1 MGRLIGSVGLAPG
14 SDEGT
19 DLTTKGDLHGFSSSN
34 TRIPIG
40 ANDTVLTADSTQALG
55 LKWATHTH
63 TGGGAFTLIETKTV
77 SGSTTN
83 AVTFTLSP
91 VIAPPNA
98 VFVTLSGEWDDSQEL
113 GIQLNGLTGNYSEYG
128 AIWKPTALSAIAITG
143 DDHWD
148 FVDNNMSDNELGFA
162 QGLYRANPVSGLLEG
177 NATGGGN
184 KGWINTACHNTTSSQ
199 SDIDEVKITTLSGS
213 NYIRAGTEI
222 SVYKLSG
229 S

>member
-1 MGRLIGSVGLAPG
+1 MGRLIGSVGLSPG

-19 DLTTKGDLHGFSSSN
+19 DLTTKGDLHGYSSSN

-40 ANDTVLTADSTQALG
+40 ANDTVLTADSAQALG
-55 LKWATHTH
+55 LKWAAAS
-63 TGGGAFTLIETKTV
+63 GGGAFTLIETKTV
-77 SGSTTN
+77 SGSTT
-83 AVTFTLSP
+83 ASVTFSLSP

-113 GIQLNGLTGNYSEYG
+113 GIQLSGLTGNYSQYG
-128 AIWKPTALSAIAITG
+128 AIYKPSALSAIAQTG
-143 DDHWD
+143 EDHFD
-148 FVDNNMSDNELGFA
+148 FVDNNLSDNEMAFA
-162 QGLYRANPVSGLLEG
+162 HGIYRANPVTELIEG
-177 NATGGGN
+177 ISTGGGN
-184 KGWINTACHNTTSSQ
+184 KGWISLSGHNTTASQ